1 MMDRQQESSTSL
13 QSQIMELEIRL
24 AHQDR
29 QIAEL
34 NEVIT
39 EQWRVIDQLSRQMA
53 QMREDMLA
61 LQVPREGPEPPP
73 PHY

>member
-1 MMDRQQESSTSL
+1 MDRQQESSTSL

-34 NEVIT
+34 NEVIDRKST
-39 EQWRVIDQLSRQMA
+39 RLNSSHR
-53 QMREDMLA
+53 L
-61 LQVPREGPEPPP
+61 
-73 PHY
+73 

>member
-1 MMDRQQESSTSL
+1 MDRQQESSTGL

>member
-1 MMDRQQESSTSL
+1 MMDRQQESSTGL

>member
-1 MMDRQQESSTSL
+1 MDRQQESSTSL

>member
-1 MMDRQQESSTSL
+1 MDRQQESSTSL

-39 EQWRVIDQLSRQMA
+39 EQWRVIDQLSRQMT

>member
-1 MMDRQQESSTSL
+1 MDPQQESSTSL

>member
-1 MMDRQQESSTSL
+1 MNPQQESSTSL

-61 LQVPREGPEPPP
+61 LQVPREGPEPTP

>member
-39 EQWRVIDQLSRQMA
+39 EQWRVIDQLSRQMT

>member
-1 MMDRQQESSTSL
+1 MMNPQQESSTGL

-39 EQWRVIDQLSRQMA
+39 EQWRVIDQLSRQMT

>member
-1 MMDRQQESSTSL
+1 MESQSDRSSEL
-13 QSQIMELEIRL
+13 AHQIIELEIRL
-24 AHQDR
+24 THQDR

-39 EQWRVIDQLSRQMA
+39 EQWRVIEQLTRQMA
-53 QMREDMLA
+53 QLREDMLA
-61 LQVPREGPEPPP
+61 LNLPREGPEPPP

>member
-1 MMDRQQESSTSL
+1 MNPQQESSTGL

>member
-1 MMDRQQESSTSL
+1 MNPQQESSTGL

-39 EQWRVIDQLSRQMA
+39 EQWRVIDQLSRQMT

>member
-1 MMDRQQESSTSL
+1 MNPQQESSTSL

>member
-1 MMDRQQESSTSL
+1 MDRQQESSTSL
-13 QSQIMELEIRL
+13 HSQIMELEIRL